1 MKDILIEAG
10 IDVTG
15 DNKKEIDRAIHRL
28 VAVEYK
34 NCSPTWKAVKEQ
46 IKGDDATRKQ
56 FIKKL
61 KKAL

>member
-10 IDVTG
+10 IDVSEE
-15 DNKKEIDRAIHRL
+15 NKKEIDQIIHRL

-34 NCSPTWKAVKEQ
+34 NCSPTWKAVKEH
-46 IKGDDATRKQ
+46 IKGDEAKRKQ
-56 FIKKL
+56 FIGKL